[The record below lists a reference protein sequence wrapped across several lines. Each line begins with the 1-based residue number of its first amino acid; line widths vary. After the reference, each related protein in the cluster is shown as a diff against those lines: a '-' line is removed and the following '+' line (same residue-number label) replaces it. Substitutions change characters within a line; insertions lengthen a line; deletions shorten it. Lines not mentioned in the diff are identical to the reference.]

1 MRAVGAPAGGAE
13 RRGAWIPWLFVGFFG
28 LVLVANAIMIWL
40 AVSTWTGLETEGAYQ
55 KGLAYNRSLEGAR
68 AQTALGWTA
77 ELEVRE
83 AEGGRTLVALDLS
96 DRFGNSIRKA
106 EVRARFVRPTHAG
119 HDVDTELVHEPDGT
133 WRSEVAL
140 PLAGQWDVEVGVVSP
155 RGTYRLEERVFI
167 RP

>member
-1 MRAVGAPAGGAE
+1 MTAMRPTAGGAE
-13 RRGAWIPWLFVGFFG
+13 RSGRWISWLFVGFFG

-40 AVSTWTGLETEGAYQ
+40 AVATWTGLETENAYQ
-55 KGLAYNRSLEGAR
+55 KGLAYNRSLEAAR
-68 AQTALGWTA
+68 AQAALGWA
-77 ELEVRE
+77 AALEVSGDD
-83 AEGGRTLVALDLS
+83 AARTRIALDLA
-96 DRFGNSIRKA
+96 DRFGNSIREA
-106 EVRARFVRPTHAG
+106 EVRARFVRPTHEG
-119 HDVDTELVHEPDGT
+119 HDVHTELVHEPDGV